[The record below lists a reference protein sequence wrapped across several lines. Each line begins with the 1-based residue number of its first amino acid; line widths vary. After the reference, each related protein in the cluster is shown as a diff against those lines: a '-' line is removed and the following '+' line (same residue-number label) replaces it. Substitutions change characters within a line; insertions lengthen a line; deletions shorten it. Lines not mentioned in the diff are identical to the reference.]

1 MANPSM
7 NSSPGTAQKAQRLE
21 KNVLSVP
28 NGIALAAA
36 AMAPVI
42 AVVLNAPAAGPV
54 ALLAAA
60 WTGASCRRDRLHTGG
75 DWSGSAAGGARRA
88 ASQADRLAVADAPER
103 VGASAGQTICPVPLH
118 VHFAAS

>member
-36 AMAPVI
+36 AMTPVI
-42 AVVLNAPAAGPV
+42 AVVLNAPATGRVAGAALPLSF
-54 ALLAAA
+54 LLAFIACLLV
-60 WTGASCRRDRLHTGG
+60 GNSIVQF
-75 DWSGSAAGGARRA
+75 ARRL
-88 ASQADRLAVADAPER
+88 R
-103 VGASAGQTICPVPLH
+103 SAGSFYTFNSYGLGKSAGFFTGWLFWIGYP
-118 VHFAAS
+118 